1 MNRTVRQLS
10 NALIFELEKALALP
24 ATRLGRKIIRAI
36 FEKGTLR
43 FSELA
48 LNLDRVVERSGAMAG
63 ARWLLTH
70 FVRGY
75 EAGGTGMIPDE
86 GPLIIASNHPAAYDG
101 MVISACIPRADYRII
116 IGESPP
122 YHYLPNVRRYAIFVP
137 QPHDPF
143 GRMLTVRRAIQHLR
157 DDGAILTFPRGGI
170 EPDPA
175 FMPNPDAEFDQW
187 SRSLEILLERV
198 PRTRVLVTAVSGV
211 ISKRIFHHPITWFR
225 KARVDRQRL
234 AFMYQMIRQV
244 LSGKELFGL
253 QPRVTFGELLEGAN
267 YKNILAEIERAA
279 RRTLEKHLSGFQ
291 TQPKGVDHAIT
302 E

>member
-1 MNRTVRQLS
+1 MNGTVRQLS
-10 NALIFELEKALALP
+10 DALIFELEKALALP
-24 ATRLGRKIIRAI
+24 VTRLGRKMIRAL

-48 LNLDRVVERSGAMAG
+48 LNLDRVVKRGGAMAG
-63 ARWLLTH
+63 ARWLLAH

-75 EAGGTGMIPDE
+75 EAEGTGMIPDE

-101 MVISACIPRADYRII
+101 MVISACIPRTDYRIL

-122 YHYLPNVRRYAIFVP
+122 YRFLPNLSRYAIFVP
-137 QPHDPF
+137 QPYDPF
-143 GRMLTVRRAIQHLR
+143 GRMLTVRRVIQHLR
-157 DDGAILTFPRGGI
+157 NGGAILTFPRGGI

-187 SRSLEILLERV
+187 SRSLEIFLERV

-225 KARVDRQRL
+225 KARADRQRL

-244 LSGKELFGL
+244 SSGRELFGL
-253 QPRVTFGELLEGAN
+253 TPRVTFGELLESLN
-267 YKNILAEIERAA
+267 PHHILTEIERAA
-279 RRTLEKHLSGFQ
+279 RRTLEKHLSGFH
-291 TQPKGVDHAIT
+291 TQPKGVDHALT